1 MFVQLFSC
9 LLSVCCRWS
18 SLSSCRLH
26 VTHLQAVWQDIVK
39 AKQNCT
45 RSSWTSPRAAEDGL
59 KLYYLHRGTGLLDEE
74 PPRLRGKATSLQ
86 EWLGARCM
94 YVSNAFQHP
103 SMCGGDV
110 SLCWKAH
117 VIAVLDILLCLQH
130 DTLYMPRHGSACI
143 KPAA

>member
-94 YVSNAFQHP
+94 RQRRAARDGASYRSSSVPHSLLVYP
-103 SMCGGDV
+103 SVRLEC
-110 SLCWKAH
+110 C
-117 VIAVLDILLCLQH
+117 
-130 DTLYMPRHGSACI
+130 
-143 KPAA
+143 